1 MYRERTLMDDNIGLL
16 EQGDR
21 LLEGLDD
28 RAFIEAPVG
37 LLQSGIASHFRHC
50 LDVYDC
56 FLRGIET
63 GLINYDARE
72 RDLSCE
78 RDRLETQ
85 RRIARLIPSLREING
100 VDVDAP
106 YYVIL
111 EGKLKH
117 ESFPSAS
124 SLGREVQF
132 LLSHTVHHYALV
144 AVILRAQG
152 RVIPPEFGVAPSS
165 LAFWKDQA
173 LCAR

>member
-1 MYRERTLMDDNIGLL
+1 MYRERSLMDDNIGLL

-21 LLEGLDD
+21 LIEGLDD
-28 RAFIEAPVG
+28 RSFGEAPVG
-37 LLQSGIASHFRHC
+37 LLQSGMASHFRHC

-56 FLRGIET
+56 FLRGLNS
-63 GLINYDARE
+63 GLINYDERE
-72 RDLSCE
+72 REISGE
-78 RDRLETQ
+78 RDRLATQ
-85 RRIARLIPSLREING
+85 RRITQIIYSLRELDG

-106 YYVIL
+106 CYVIL
-111 EGKLKH
+111 EGKRKH
-117 ESFPSAS
+117 QSLPSAS

-152 RVIPPEFGVAPSS
+152 KMIPPEFGVAPSS
-165 LAFWKDQA
+165 LAYWKERE

>member
-1 MYRERTLMDDNIGLL
+1 MYRERSLMDDNIGLL

-21 LLEGLDD
+21 LIEALDD
-28 RAFIEAPVG
+28 RSFVEAPVG
-37 LLQSGIASHFRHC
+37 LSQSGIASHFRHC

-56 FLRGIET
+56 FLRGIVS

-72 RDLSCE
+72 REVSGEC
-78 RDRLETQ
+78 DRLATK
-85 RRIARLIPSLREING
+85 RRITRIIYSLRELDG
-100 VDVDAP
+100 AEVDAP
-106 YYVIL
+106 CHVIL

-117 ESFPSAS
+117 ESLPSIS

-152 RVIPPEFGVAPSS
+152 KVIAPEFGVAPSS
-165 LAFWKDQA
+165 LAFLKDQA